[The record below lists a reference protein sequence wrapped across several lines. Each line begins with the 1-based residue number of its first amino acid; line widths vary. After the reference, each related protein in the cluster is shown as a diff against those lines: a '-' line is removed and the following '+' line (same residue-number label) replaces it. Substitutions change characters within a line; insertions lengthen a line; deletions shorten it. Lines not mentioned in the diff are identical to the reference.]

1 MRMNNDGVE
10 FLRQLGLSFLSVRG
24 SSSVRPRKARQLGR
38 QEVAGPGELRA
49 QDEPGRV
56 REDDQ
61 LQHEGI
67 EPDLINGLLLFSGL
81 HRPCLNSPL
90 HGHTFPGV
98 IFNVTRCG
106 GCLVVNR
113 VGSCP

>member
-1 MRMNNDGVE
+1 MNDDGVE
-10 FLRQLGLSFLSVRG
+10 FPRQLGLSFLSVRG

-67 EPDLINGLLLFSGL
+67 EPDLINGFAAVFWLALTLAK
-81 HRPCLNSPL
+81 SPL
-90 HGHTFPGV
+90 PQV
-98 IFNVTRCG
+98 S
-106 GCLVVNR
+106 L
-113 VGSCP
+113 SL